1 MLVNN
6 FEHALRI
13 KCPWMRFSQDTS
25 RNSRD
30 VDEDGFGLLWIG
42 SEERMRVDRSEKQS
56 ILMLCAQHTL
66 TLGDPI
72 RRKTAHLVK
81 FTHF

>member
-42 SEERMRVDRSEKQS
+42 SEECPRVDRSEKERV
-56 ILMLCAQHTL
+56 LMFIA
-66 TLGDPI
+66 
-72 RRKTAHLVK
+72 
-81 FTHF
+81 